1 MAPAPPSGARTES
14 ETYTMTEEKQRITEG
29 VRVIRWRMAHE
40 ELHLRDELRIIP
52 RWLIG
57 VAVALFVI
65 GQVATQ
71 LVHRYTIHRQERLI
85 EIMGVAAGMALF
97 LGLVLLFFGYIYRDA
112 KRRGM
117 NALLWTLLTIFVPY
131 LIGAII
137 YFLMREPLPYNC
149 PQCGVAVT
157 ARFTFCPNCKYSLRP
172 ACPQCKREVG
182 AQHKYCPHCA
192 HELHAGA

>member
-1 MAPAPPSGARTES
+1 
-14 ETYTMTEEKQRITEG
+14 MTEEKQKITEG

-40 ELHLRDELRIIP
+40 ELRFRDELRNIP
-52 RWLIG
+52 RWLIS

-65 GQVATQ
+65 GQVVAQ
-71 LVHRYTIHRQERLI
+71 IVYRYTPHRQERLI

-97 LGLVLLFFGYIYRDA
+97 LGLLLLFFGYIYRDA

-117 NALLWTLLTIFVPY
+117 NAPLWTLLAIFVPY

-149 PQCGVAVT
+149 PQCGATVT
-157 ARFTFCPNCKYSLRP
+157 ARFNFCPSCKYNLRP
-172 ACPQCKREVG
+172 ACPQCKHEVG
-182 AQHKYCPHCA
+182 AQDKYCAYCA
-192 HELHAGA
+192 YELPSGA